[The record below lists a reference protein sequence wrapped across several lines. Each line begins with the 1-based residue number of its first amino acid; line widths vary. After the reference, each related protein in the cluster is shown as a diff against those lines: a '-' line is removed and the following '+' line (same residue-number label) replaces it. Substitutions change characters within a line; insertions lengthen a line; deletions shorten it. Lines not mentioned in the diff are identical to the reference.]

1 MRTSWRWSG
10 IGWGVWAALSVVNP
24 LEAKMSLAVRFPD
37 VVLENVSPGL
47 VLNLRQA
54 KGVPYVVTNNS
65 DMAVDVQVD
74 VELPGPHRIDP
85 KEGYEPA
92 PAADWIR
99 VVPSRFRLGPGE
111 VGTAEVILSV
121 PDDPQ
126 LQGRHLQINLHART
140 LGTGQLALAV
150 NHYVRFSVGVM
161 GPVALAKERDR
172 VALGRLDLDMTP
184 TVRLDKVPLGRRL
197 NIKEVAGATVKI
209 ANKGNEG
216 VKLKLKSAKI
226 HNNLREP
233 GWDEPKDPAW
243 LTVVPDNIKVKPNRI
258 QEARL
263 FLEIPDSPENRGR
276 KFMFLVTGE
285 LADLGIP
292 LQYYTRVYV
301 STE

>member
-1 MRTSWRWSG
+1 MRKSWRWSG
-10 IGWGVWAALSVVNP
+10 IGWGVWAVVFAVTP

-37 VVLENVSPGL
+37 VVLENVAPGL

-65 DMAVDVQVD
+65 DMAVDIQVD

-85 KEGYEPA
+85 KEGYAPA
-92 PAADWIR
+92 PDAGWIR
-99 VVPSRFRLGPGE
+99 VVPNRFRLGPGE

-121 PDDPQ
+121 PDDPK
-126 LQGRHLQINLHART
+126 LAGRHLQINLHART

-161 GPVALAKERDR
+161 GPAALAKERDR
-172 VALGRLDLDMTP
+172 VALSQLNLDMTP
-184 TVRLDKVPLGRRL
+184 TLRLEKVPLGRRF
-197 NIKEVAGATVKI
+197 NIKEAAGASVKI
-209 ANKGNEG
+209 ANKGNDV
-216 VKLKLKSAKI
+216 VKLKLTSAKI

-233 GWDEPKDPAW
+233 GWDEPKDPGW
-243 LTVVPDNIKVKPNRI
+243 LTIRPVSLKVKPNRI
-258 QEARL
+258 EEARL
-263 FLEIPDSPENRGR
+263 SLEIPDSPENRGR
-276 KFMFLVTGE
+276 KFLFLVTGE
-285 LADLGIP
+285 MADLGIP

>member
-1 MRTSWRWSG
+1 MRMSCRWSG
-10 IGWGVWAALSVVNP
+10 VGWGLWAAIFAVNP

-37 VVLENVSPGL
+37 VVLENVAPGL

-65 DMAVDVQVD
+65 DMAVDIQVD

-92 PAADWIR
+92 PDAGWIR
-99 VVPSRFRLGPGE
+99 VVPNRFRLAPGE

-121 PDDPQ
+121 PNDPA

-140 LGTGQLALAV
+140 LATGQLALAV

-161 GPVALAKERDR
+161 GPTALAKEKDR

-184 TVRLDKVPLGRRL
+184 SLRLDKVPLGRRL
-197 NIKEVAGATVKI
+197 NIKDMAGVSVKI
-209 ANKGNEG
+209 ANKGNDG
-216 VKLKLKSAKI
+216 VKLKLLSAKMQ
-226 HNNLREP
+226 NSLREP
-233 GWDEPKDPAW
+233 GWEEPANPGW
-243 LTVVPDNIKVKPNRI
+243 LTVRPGMVKVKPNRI
-258 QEARL
+258 EEARL
-263 FLEIPDSPENRGR
+263 FLEIPDTPENRGR
-276 KFMFLVTGE
+276 KFLFLVTGE

-292 LQYYTRVYV
+292 LQYTTRVYV